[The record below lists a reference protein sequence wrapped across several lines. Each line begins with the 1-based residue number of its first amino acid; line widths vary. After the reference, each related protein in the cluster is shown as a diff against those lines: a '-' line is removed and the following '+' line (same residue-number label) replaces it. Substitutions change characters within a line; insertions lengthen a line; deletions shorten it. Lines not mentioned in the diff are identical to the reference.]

1 MTCPSIGIH
10 KSKRDTQMEF
20 ILCLHWMLLCR
31 RHKSRRHP
39 YQCLLEQWKLNFSI
53 FENVICISNTLLG
66 ELWDHLGQWLHQL
79 LRSPMLEHP
88 AELRLLWSLS
98 HHALE
103 SQTELRCS
111 AVAAAKRQSL
121 QVAVARFWMGGLCSG
136 SRFIQRKALGH
147 WSL

>member
-1 MTCPSIGIH
+1 MFALDALVQEAPIPVLARTMEA
-10 KSKRDTQMEF
+10 KLQYLRKRNS
-20 ILCLHWMLLCR
+20 H
-31 RHKSRRHP
+31 
-39 YQCLLEQWKLNFSI
+39 
-53 FENVICISNTLLG
+53 FEHTAWRTFGSLG
-66 ELWDHLGQWLHQL
+66 SVAAASQHQL
-79 LRSPMLEHP
+79 LRSPMLGHP

-98 HHALE
+98 ALE